1 MDLKISVIDAHLRN
15 LRFQTGGESQTCVY
29 NLKVPPVRLW
39 LVLIALLASTLS
51 FAAPTDDEIKATYKT
66 ILSQVKIE
74 RIRRDFDTIAAFGSR
89 LAGSEGESRTFDYVE
104 AQLKSLGLKNL
115 RRDAFDIVVP
125 DPASRGKL
133 EVAGKA
139 IDVFPLWPNLVR
151 ASTTDV
157 RGPLIYGG
165 DGSLEALKGKQLM
178 GSVVLLEMRA
188 GATWKNAAK
197 LGAGAVVF
205 LQPDELTRGD
215 IETKFSAVPIDSP
228 RFYLPLKQAARVLN
242 AAKTQEIVH
251 LTCRQDWLRRKSWNL
266 SADVPGTQQG
276 EPVELMAYADSIS
289 AVPGLAPGAEA
300 ISGIAGLLEAARV
313 MKDRLRTR
321 PIRFVL
327 SGAHHLALQGA
338 REYVLKKLEPTSAAT
353 FLTITL
359 DLSSGNQG
367 LGVYGRG
374 WFYEARDESQEE
386 LKNVARMFRN
396 HTERLAPVMGL
407 NPPRL
412 ALVDA
417 VNNSDSRTW
426 KNNISGKF
434 ALDCEPMVNAGMN
447 ALTFLTV
454 EDSRDRVDTPFDT
467 VDHVNVANVH
477 RQIQTLCA
485 MLHHALNDTSDTV
498 EQTDHKIP
506 LQPARP
512 SQMTLIGGF
521 SVLTGQVFEYDAQ
534 KSFVPDIPVVDSLA
548 CALSQQ
554 KTMMGVRGDIITG
567 TSDKAEYKLIGIPPT
582 TTYWWGGKR
591 ATRLAAFHLDR
602 VTGKVDYAPSF
613 GFHGDFSYP
622 IVFELKT
629 ADRTSPIV
637 VFKCVAMN
645 LYDVVDPQD
654 LKAMEWVRILDQ
666 ATMTNPPDFGEFMPP
681 VDQRLSPEIED
692 AQVLF
697 MSPGQ
702 RFILLGGGGPG
713 DSRLILTNSTLQNE
727 AGSGYLAP
735 GAKPTG
741 TRADIT
747 INGTFH
753 ELALNSAKDIV
764 AINGTRL
771 KQFAKYRIISAGVKE
786 TQAQAEEEIR
796 LADEAYKARDWA
808 EAERH
813 ARAAWGFALRA
824 HPTIM
829 STAND
834 VVNGVVF
841 YLFLLIPFS
850 YFLERLL
857 IGNQLLTKQLMWA
870 VGFFIG
876 SFVLL
881 RFIHP
886 AFEIVSNPTMI
897 FVAFVMGALSLIV
910 VSFILGKF
918 EASLKA
924 VRQLE
929 SGVHEVDIKRSS
941 VAMAAFNL
949 GVSNMRRRKARTILT
964 TLTLVVMTFIVLSFT
979 SIVQEISLQ
988 EYPSD
993 TPARYS
999 GILIRNPGLEP
1010 LQASMYRQISNEFTG
1025 RGTVVRRA
1033 TYYGADIGDTGV
1045 LTLQRAD
1052 RVAEVR
1058 ALLGFEP
1065 GEAEVLHPQEA
1076 IAYGRWFKPGER
1088 EVMILPTPLAQQ
1100 LKVEPQDVGKAK
1112 VVYAGVEYTVIG
1124 IADPGSLRGML
1135 DLDGDNVMPADF
1147 TLSRRQQQE
1156 SASSTKAFRKFIR
1169 LDPGACFLVPTETAI
1184 SLGAD
1189 IRTIGVSFPQP
1200 QATRDALDK
1209 LMPRLRMNLY
1219 ASVPKAQGL
1228 EVRQFSVLQS
1238 SQSSGLGLVIIQLLI
1253 AAVFVLNTM
1262 IASVYERTKEIG
1274 IFSSIGLAP
1283 NHIAML
1289 FFAESLVYGI
1299 LGAVIGYFLAQG
1311 TAKIIVATNTL
1322 QGLTLNFS
1330 STSAVMSAV
1339 IVMAVVL
1346 LSTIYPARKASQ
1358 IAAPAM
1364 NEEVFETEPDGD
1376 RWELPL
1382 PFSISAT
1389 EAGPIIQFLGE
1400 WFSAYEEYTIG
1411 EFVTSGTSYGRDD
1424 SRLRSGGEAAL
1435 AKQVAPAAAT
1445 DTGNAISAS
1454 PSPLTPLPRRGE
1466 GDHGSYFVETTTWLA
1481 PYDLGISQQVRLVA
1495 VPSKVAGVYALDL
1508 VLTRLAGDP
1517 DNWPVVN
1524 RRFLANLRKQFLTWR
1539 TLDKEKRARYEE
1551 AAKEPAL
1558 AGATAE

>member
-1 MDLKISVIDAHLRN
+1 
-15 LRFQTGGESQTCVY
+15 
-29 NLKVPPVRLW
+29 LW
-39 LVLIALLASTLS
+39 LILLTLIAASLTY
-51 FAAPTDDEIKATYKT
+51 AAPSDDEIRATYKA
-66 ILSQVKIE
+66 LLPQVKIE
-74 RIRRDFDTIAAFGSR
+74 RVRRDFDAIASFGSR
-89 LAGSEGESRTFDYVE
+89 LAGSAGEAKTFDYVE
-104 AQLKSLGLKNL
+104 TQFRLLGFKNIQ
-115 RRDAFDIVVP
+115 RQAFDIVVP
-125 DPASRGKL
+125 DPESRGKL
-133 EVAGKA
+133 QVGRATV
-139 IDVFPLWPNLVR
+139 DVFPLWPNLVR

-157 RGPLIYGG
+157 QGPLIYGS
-165 DGSLEALKGKQLM
+165 DGSLEALKGKQLK
-178 GSVVLLEMRA
+178 GAVVLLEMRA
-188 GATWKNAAK
+188 GATWKNASK
-197 LGAGAVVF
+197 LGAAAVIF

-215 IETKFSAVPIDSP
+215 IETKFSAVPIDAP
-228 RFYLPLKQAARVLN
+228 RFYLPLKQAGQVLN
-242 AAKTQEIVH
+242 AAAKNQVVH
-251 LTCRQDWLRRKSWNL
+251 LTCRQEWLNRKSYNL
-266 SADVPGTQQG
+266 SADLPGTQAG
-276 EPVELMAYADSIS
+276 EQVELLSYADSMS
-289 AVPGLAPGAEA
+289 VVPGIAPGAEA
-300 ISGIAGLLEAARV
+300 ISGVAGLLEAARV
-313 MKDRLRTR
+313 MKERSQKRPLRF
-321 PIRFVL
+321 IL

-338 REYVLKKLEPTSAAT
+338 REFVLEKLGNSAPTL
-353 FLTITL
+353 LTLTL

-374 WFYEARDESQEE
+374 WFYEARDESQEG

-396 HTERLAPVMGL
+396 HTDKLAPVMGL
-407 NPPRL
+407 SPARL

-426 KNNISGKF
+426 KNNVSGKF

-467 VDHVNVANVH
+467 IDRVNVANVH
-477 RQIQTLCA
+477 RQIQTVCA
-485 MLHHALNDTSDTV
+485 MLHHALNDTTDKSEQSDY
-498 EQTDHKIP
+498 KIP
-506 LQPARP
+506 LEPARP

-521 SVLTGQVFEYDAQ
+521 SICSGQVFEYDAQ
-534 KSFVPDIPVVDSLA
+534 KSFVPDIPVPNSLA

-554 KTMMGVRGDIITG
+554 KTMMGVRGDIVAG
-567 TSDKAEYKLIGIPPT
+567 TNAKGEYKLIGLPPT

-591 ATRLAAFHLDR
+591 MTRLAAFHLSPT
-602 VTGKVDYAPSF
+602 TGKIDYAPSF

-622 IVFELKT
+622 ILFDLKT
-629 ADRTSPIV
+629 ADRVSPIV
-637 VFKCVAMN
+637 VFKCSALN
-645 LYDVVDPQD
+645 LYDLVDPQD
-654 LKAMEWVRILDQ
+654 LNAMAWVRILDQ
-666 ATMTNPPDFGEFMPP
+666 TTMTNPPDFGEFMPP
-681 VDQRLSPEIED
+681 IDQRLSADIED

-702 RFILLGGGGPG
+702 KFVLLGGGGPG
-713 DSRLILTNSTLQNE
+713 DSRLILTNSSLGNE

-735 GAKPTG
+735 GGKPTG
-741 TRADIT
+741 TRADISL
-747 INGTFH
+747 NGTFH
-753 ELALNSAKDIV
+753 ELSLNTAKDIV
-764 AINGTRL
+764 AINATRL
-771 KQFAKYRIISAGVKE
+771 QQFAKYRIIGKGVKQ
-786 TQAQAEEEIR
+786 TQAQAEAEIR
-796 LADEAYKARDWA
+796 LADEAYKNLDWA

-857 IGNQLLTKQLMWA
+857 IGNQLLTKQLLWA

-876 SFVLL
+876 SFLLL
-881 RFIHP
+881 RLIHP
-886 AFEIVSNPTMI
+886 AFEIVSNPAMI

-1052 RVAEVR
+1052 RIAEVR
-1058 ALLGFEP
+1058 ALLGFEA
-1065 GEAEVLHPQEA
+1065 GEAAVLHPQEA
-1076 IAYGRWFKPGER
+1076 LAYGRWFKPGER

-1100 LKVEPQDVGKAK
+1100 LKVEPQDIGKAK
-1112 VVYAGVEYTVIG
+1112 VTYAGVEYTVVG
-1124 IADPGSLRGML
+1124 IADPGILRGL
-1135 DLDGDNVMPADF
+1135 VDLDGDNVMPADF
-1147 TLSRRQQQE
+1147 TLSRRQQEE

-1169 LDPGACFLVPTETAI
+1169 LDPGACFFVPTETAL

-1189 IRTIGVSFPQP
+1189 IRTIGVSFAEPK
-1200 QATRDALDK
+1200 ATREALDQ

-1219 ASVPKAQGL
+1219 AAVPDAKGATPDALQ
-1228 EVRQFSVLQS
+1228 VRQFSVLQS

-1339 IVMAVVL
+1339 IVMSVVL

-1364 NEEVFETEPDGD
+1364 NEEVFETEPEDD
-1376 RWELPL
+1376 RWDLPL
-1382 PFSISAT
+1382 PFSISAA

-1411 EFVTSGTSYGRDD
+1411 EFVTSGTQFGLQDPTESVEVGR
-1424 SRLRSGGEAAL
+1424 E
-1435 AKQVAPAAAT
+1435 T
-1445 DTGNAISAS
+1445 
-1454 PSPLTPLPRRGE
+1454 
-1466 GDHGSYFVETTTWLA
+1466 YFVETTSWLA
-1481 PYDLGISQQVRLVA
+1481 PYDLGVSQRLRLTASPSQVE
-1495 VPSKVAGVYALDL
+1495 GVYALDL

-1517 DNWPVVN
+1517 ENWPVVN
-1524 RRFLANLRKQFLTWR
+1524 RRFLGSLRRQFLTWR

-1551 AAKEPAL
+1551 AAKQKSL
-1558 AGATAE
+1558 AGATAG